1 MFGLRA
7 MGSPLGPSLANAF
20 LAHHGKNC
28 LDSCPLEYGPSYY
41 RRSVGDIFALFKIIR
56 LLKTISKLFQFLSC

>member
-1 MFGLRA
+1 

-20 LAHHGKNC
+20 LAHHGNC
-28 LDSCPLEYGPSYY
+28 LDSCPLEYGPLYY
-41 RRSVGDIFALFKIIR
+41 RRYVGDIFALFKMIR